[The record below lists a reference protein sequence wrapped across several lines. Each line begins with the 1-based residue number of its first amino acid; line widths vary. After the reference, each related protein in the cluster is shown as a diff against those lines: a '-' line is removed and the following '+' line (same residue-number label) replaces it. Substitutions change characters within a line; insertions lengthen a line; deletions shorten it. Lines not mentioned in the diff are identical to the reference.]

1 MSGIVQFDLLK
12 FRELYPKIIA
22 IDDQLDM
29 FFVEAC
35 LLCNNTENSNIRNLQ
50 EREILLFLLTA
61 HIATLQMRIDSGNDS
76 VGRITSASEGSV
88 SVALDNGQTT
98 HSEKW
103 YQQTAYGARYWV
115 LTKRYRSLFYI
126 YGHAPMPVR
135 R

>member
-1 MSGIVQFDLLK
+1 MSGVVVFDLLK
-12 FRELYPKIIA
+12 FRKLFPKISTT
-22 IDDQLDM
+22 DDQLDM